1 MQGEAENL
9 GERHARTERQMF
21 SDKVEGIKPEL
32 LRFSLGYMR
41 NFEGLNTER
50 EGSAD

>member
-1 MQGEAENL
+1 MY
-9 GERHARTERQMF
+9 

-50 EGSAD
+50 D